1 MECTLDIEDIRALLP
16 HRYPMLL
23 VDRVIDVEA
32 GERVVGYKNVSIN
45 EPFFNGHFPGQAVMP
60 GVLIL
65 ESMAQVASI
74 MILCM
79 PGYNDRLAL
88 LGGVEDARFRRVVVP
103 GDRLVTEASKDW
115 FKGDYGRVKLVS
127 SVDGQEVARCYMK
140 FAFKSP
146 VASSRDQV
154 YEKIERARQA
164 QIQAA
169 AASAGGETNGVSIA
183 DTEHGVTIQPAGGDA
198 NRD

>member
-1 MECTLDIEDIRALLP
+1 MECILDIEDIRALLP
-16 HRYPMLL
+16 HRFPMLL
-23 VDRVIDVEA
+23 VDRVVELTA
-32 GERVVGYKNVSIN
+32 GEHVIGYKNVSIN

-65 ESMAQVASI
+65 ESMAQVAAI
-74 MILCM
+74 MMLCM

-115 FKGDYGRVKLVS
+115 VKGDYGRVKLVC
-127 SVDGQEVARCYMK
+127 SVDGQEVARCFMK

-146 VASSRDQV
+146 VASTRNQV
-154 YEKIERARQA
+154 YEKIERATLA
-164 QIQAA
+164 HLQAA
-169 AASAGGETNGVSIA
+169 AESAGGETNGVSIA
-183 DTEHGVTIQPAGGDA
+183 DTEHGTTVQPAGGDA